1 MSKVLTR
8 GQLYHVYHCGDK
20 SFRLLD
26 LFSSLEFD
34 EDTIDNKVISH
45 AFDEILDLVGKRFRK
60 LSLKCHPD
68 KESDTAKK
76 KIAEEKFKTLGANK
90 EKLEKCLNAL
100 QGKQYSS
107 SATEE
112 WSTTYSY
119 FNPLT
124 KKWEQFTPSE
134 RKSGNQA
141 KTEEILS
148 HRRTVLVRALLCF
161 TLVSIVLNPA
171 SEVEFCLFQLAANGS
186 VQNIAYQFYAFTT
199 GIWPWL
205 LILSLCVVFA
215 IAYKKAKEG
224 GSLEE
229 NNDSLS
235 RRMNGLNT
243 VNNCVIC
250 IASIFAVCSLVSE
263 VAQNGWSAQY
273 GAILL
278 TNLALDL
285 LFIVLLRTF
294 IKASELY
301 SKHCIQRLYEEDAKF
316 SYEGRLAWYDPCRIF
331 MPLALLVIRLLYED
345 FIQEKPQ
352 QYAYEP
358 KVTPVSVGQGI

>member
-1 MSKVLTR
+1 MDKVLTR

-45 AFDEILDLVGKRFRK
+45 EFDEILNLVGKRFRK

-68 KESDTAKK
+68 KESDAAKK
-76 KIAEEKFKTLGANK
+76 KIAEEKFKKLSTDK
-90 EKLEKCLNAL
+90 EKLEKYLNDL
-100 QGKQYSS
+100 KNLEEEQDFTTS
-107 SATEE
+107 TEQ
-112 WSTTYSY
+112 
-119 FNPLT
+119 
-124 KKWEQFTPSE
+124 WE
-134 RKSGNQA
+134 NQI

-148 HRRTVLVRALLCF
+148 HKRTVLVRALLCL
-161 TLVSIVLNPA
+161 TLVNIVLNPA
-171 SEVEFCLFQLAANGS
+171 LEVEFCLFQLAANGS
-186 VQNIAYQFYAFTT
+186 VQNVAYQFYAFTT

-205 LILSLCVVFA
+205 FILSLCVVFA
-215 IAYKKAKEG
+215 IAYKKAQEG
-224 GSLEE
+224 GSLEK
-229 NNDSLS
+229 NVDSFN

-285 LFIVLLRTF
+285 LLIVLFRTF

-301 SKHCIQRLYEEDAKF
+301 SEHCIKRLYEEDAKF
-316 SYEGRLAWYDPCRIF
+316 SYKGRFAWYDPCRIF
-331 MPLALLVIRLLYED
+331 MPIILPIVKMLYGD

-352 QYAYEP
+352 QHADEP
-358 KVTPVSVGQGI
+358 EVTPVGTVGQGI

>member
-1 MSKVLTR
+1 MDKVLTR

-45 AFDEILDLVGKRFRK
+45 EFDEILDLVGKRFRK

-68 KESDTAKK
+68 KESDAAKK
-76 KIAEEKFKTLGANK
+76 KISEEKFKKLSADK
-90 EKLEKCLNAL
+90 EKLEKYLNNL
-100 QGKQYSS
+100 KNLKEEQDFTTS
-107 SATEE
+107 TEE
-112 WSTTYSY
+112 GQHFTTSTEQ
-119 FNPLT
+119 
-124 KKWEQFTPSE
+124 WE
-134 RKSGNQA
+134 NQI

-148 HRRTVLVRALLCF
+148 HRRTVLVKALLCF

-171 SEVEFCLFQLAANGS
+171 LEIEFCLFQLAANGS

-205 LILSLCVVFA
+205 FILSLCVVCA
-215 IAYKKAKEG
+215 IAYKKAKEV
-224 GSLEE
+224 GSLEK
-229 NNDSLS
+229 NVDSFN
-235 RRMNGLNT
+235 RRMNGLNA

-285 LFIVLLRTF
+285 LFIVLLRTC

-301 SKHCIQRLYEEDAKF
+301 SEHCIKRLYEEDAKF
-316 SYEGRLAWYDPCRIF
+316 SYEGRFAWYNPCKIF
-331 MPLALLVIRLLYED
+331 MPIILPIVKMLYGD

-352 QYAYEP
+352 QHADEP
-358 KVTPVSVGQGI
+358 EVTPIRTVGLRTAEQKI